1 MGKLKSRVVRT
12 VAVASLALAA
22 FFAAL
27 FGFLSADR
35 TAANAAGAID
45 HIKVTVNAGQSVHE
59 ADSYESMGGKI
70 TVTAYSDQE
79 ESEPGTVLTY
89 GEAENGYTIT
99 SGSFSIASPTSY
111 SQENTFVFSFG
122 DNQTQE
128 VPITVERNNFVS
140 LEATFTGSSAL
151 LYSYSS
157 LTANMFTVT
166 GTKKDGSQSILPANG
181 GLYTIVGNLMPEEI
195 VGAGETFS
203 KEVKIV
209 SIETDQYTDYNGA
222 EISTTCKV
230 DGISP
235 VEPFAVSVSYATN
248 NVIAYDA
255 YDPQLLTVT
264 VSYFVGGRL
273 YSGETTC
280 YDITYGDS
288 NGTPIEEAEGF
299 PYLDD
304 GLATL
309 VVTYQEYGKEMQGAS
324 DPLTVNKR
332 PAQLVGFDGGYSYAY
347 QVIEGEAVSI
357 PCDPP
362 VANNFN
368 TDRMRLTKVTYLAP
382 DSQQEVVYYEAV
394 QKEDGWSETTNLTDK
409 ITVELDLGSFSVS
422 EVGEYHVSYTLIDP
436 AYYWIDDESTSRLD
450 YTTTFTISPAPLRD
464 FKITLTGEE
473 SGTGVSG
480 DPYKWDYDGTN
491 EGIEIGVSGNYG
503 KGSVTYTYYNESGS
517 PIGSNTPIA
526 AGSYSVEAS
535 VPESGNFLGGTT
547 VRVYFMIGMRTLAV
561 PQSIGTKVYN
571 GANQTADLTTVSGGE
586 ADVSAYEKYCT
597 IENKGGVEVGE
608 YTVTYTINET
618 DNARWADYEDNPS
631 AVRTITFNITPLK
644 IAKPT
649 FGADGTVVSTF
660 TNANQTQSFGN
671 FNRIGSGQEV
681 AGSEFLVDG
690 SFRGAVEIAVA
701 ADSEKGNYAFSN
713 DDGSVTV
720 FHAGTYTIT
729 LSLSDT
735 KNLVWEDTGASYE
748 YTWEVQRKGVSLKQI
763 ENGKYDPDVK
773 ASATV
778 SLNDANATFE
788 ITPTDA
794 AGEFAVSGTTIS
806 AHDAGEYS
814 FTVMLTNDD
823 YCWNADGSDE
833 SKTSATWTV
842 DQKEIS
848 VPSVRG
854 TYVYTGS
861 DHTVKFD
868 GTTGDNAYSVGG
880 AQKGTN
886 AGTYEVTFT
895 LNPNNKDTTNYIW
908 KIGESTSSEKQTV
921 SWSIGRQGVAY
932 PVLTGEYTYNAQAQ
946 TVRLAEGN
954 LLGTA
959 YNFAEGSGTA
969 TDAGTYSVTF
979 ELTENYCWLTD
990 TTGSTGSYK
999 IENGWVIA
1007 RYSIAFPT
1015 LSYSGGAGA
1024 GNTYHYGDPITATP
1038 VPTTPGLDGADGF
1051 TVKEGSQTSATDAG
1065 LYTVTFVLDKN
1076 YQWDEAVQESYV
1088 YDYQLQW
1095 NVNPL
1100 AIVAPTY
1107 ADDGETSFGYGADAY
1122 DVQFG
1127 KWTEGEN
1134 GIAPIQWSVEWNAG
1148 DADAIFHSYKT
1159 NNSGLLQIRD
1169 AGTYQVS
1176 FKLSNDNFEW
1186 DGSAPGTFTFTVS
1199 PMVLEVTEWDGAA
1212 GLKFNNAARKPV
1224 VKTSNVLSDDQEAVG
1239 FTYRYTQDGSVVEPT
1254 DAGTYLVT
1262 VNGLTGAAA
1271 HNYTLDVPEGQGAQ
1285 ISCGFEIEKYV
1296 IKTGDAVSFIDS
1308 SKPDGKQNT
1317 RYIEFISGTPQTPTI
1332 TLKQPLNMTGVI
1344 TYSIEKEES
1353 IAYGTYWIRVE
1364 IASSHFRNFQWEITE
1379 VINES
1384 DNKTVDE
1391 FLADSN
1397 ERIVRMWY
1405 QITKTRLDD
1414 IGLHFDGNI
1423 TEWYYGEEMPDIIHT
1438 AGSIEGIGNFTYYF
1452 FGTPRDETYNGQ
1464 WQAFNREQATEDIP
1478 KYAGEYTLL
1487 VVLSESDN
1495 YEQQTF
1501 LLEFIINP
1509 APLSLTFDGV
1519 QSDGSYLRVYGD
1531 DTGARASEIQLKAPG
1546 GEGEF
1551 DAWSVLGIEYTYSET
1566 GTTVPR
1572 AVGEYTVTVTI
1583 NNANY
1588 VLGETKTSFKV
1599 EKKEITVTVDDET
1612 ITYGDGAPSYTL
1624 IYSDGSDDW
1633 PWEYKDDADVVT
1645 TNGKFIYNDGA
1656 AAYEAGSPAGS
1667 YTVKADGLTAAN
1679 YTFVYENG
1687 TLTVDQR
1694 KVTVDFGSL
1703 DTTYSGNPV
1712 VISPKFVWA
1721 DDVHSG
1727 DALYSDDVIALNYAY
1742 TWKGAPYG
1750 GSGND
1755 VAVNAGAWT
1764 VTVTLSGSEDM
1775 KNYSFDGE
1783 QTKGFDIAQAPLTI
1797 RFEKDTYSV
1806 DYGTTIS
1813 PDGSEAGYALTIEG
1827 WVNGEGDTIALSPTF
1842 RTLNATRQEDYQP
1855 GNDFGAVRDSYT
1867 VTVLSLGEES
1877 LLSNY
1882 QFSYEELSAV
1892 LQVTQREV
1900 EFGVISLEGVTGNS
1914 AEYRASAYT
1923 VAVKYTAFGSDQ
1935 LALTYSY
1942 SHNEGGAEG
1951 SGAAYAVDAGSWLV
1965 TIGLNNSDPV
1975 TKNYKITDAPSYPF
1989 AITQAK
1995 LSISVTD
2002 PVGSTFY
2009 YGDTLD
2015 AMSRFKTEISGYKGS
2030 DNGLLTLKS
2039 YTVVMGET
2047 PYTPGSPAG
2056 KYTVTPVFNTDAL
2069 ENYMWDPVS
2078 LTFTVERRPVTIR
2091 VPDMSS
2097 VYGSEPD
2104 FYQGVEAEQ
2113 TDGVGGLVP
2122 GHNVS
2127 DIVELLAKDGDAAIG
2142 TQTPAKA
2149 YALKA
2154 GTILND
2160 NYDIT
2165 FIFTDSGEQ
2174 ASVYTITAA
2183 VIELTE
2189 KVADHVYSG
2198 TYDSNEHP
2206 VLDGIGFV
2214 NTVNNQRYTWHFK
2227 VDDGVWV
2234 EVSDFAGIV
2243 KLEQAGKYTVSYYI
2257 TAPNHK
2263 EYGSEGTPY
2272 TFEVSIRQYSV
2283 TIRANG
2289 TVTYGEDE
2297 YSSFTPQFYYDGG
2310 WKDALPFGDDLKTEG
2325 IMTAEGEYIFTVSD
2339 DYGPGDPVD
2348 RAYTIT
2354 LSDADSV
2361 TKVTNYTLSYE
2372 TGTLTV
2378 QARKIVVEIGDSGS
2392 TYGNEFTTPTAAL
2405 AEGSSAYTPDLDDKS
2420 GLSKIVA
2427 LAVLGP
2433 KWDAPEVSY
2442 NYTENPADQPKAP
2455 VLTDG
2460 CYYIVG
2466 SSINGNYE
2474 IEFRGSETY
2483 QGQGAGRY
2491 VVKARGV
2498 SLRVQA
2504 KDLSPDY
2511 LIYNG
2516 ERKEFVASVLSEDE
2530 DPPVDEETID
2540 FRYLYESTDGK
2551 GYSSGQAPIEAGAY
2565 QVKVSANNQNYT
2577 IATAATPFTIAQ
2589 ATYTDKNTLSVQ
2601 SLFGEASDS
2610 FIVGDE
2616 PLFGYIYT
2624 YNGEACRPAAIDSYL
2639 EGLAQ
2644 GGATDNSYPRIDT
2657 ITEGKTDSAGGDGK
2671 VTIGS
2676 VEYDYKL
2683 ITVTFEAG
2691 SGNYQAPDAMR
2702 FIVVVQPL
2710 TVDVVWGDAGSN
2722 AVFTYNGANQSGSVN
2737 PYYRDI
2743 EGEQV
2748 LLDKSLAEGSA
2759 FVNVGEYRFTA
2770 SFREDDNLQGNYAL
2784 RESEDASSEGLP
2796 AYGNGKEQVY
2806 RILPLDVLITVGGD
2820 GKNDTMQYGD
2830 AIAERTK
2837 RGEWW
2842 NFAAEGNADNI
2853 ADLFTQDK
2861 IVITVTAYESLGG
2874 NPVTPQTRVGA
2885 NYYLVAQESAA
2896 DDALPGAL
2904 ANYNFLY
2911 SGSVEERYGSFAVTP
2926 RVISVTIDSV
2936 GSAFYGETM
2945 QKLTAQLAEGSAL
2958 SAASGDAGPNGET
2971 LEDLIRLSIEGQT
2984 DGVITSKT
2992 PADTYTIVGEDL
3004 SENYAISFTEGEY
3017 VVQKASFEEEDFS
3030 FKGYSGTF
3038 DNSEHDGLAV
3048 ELVNQET
3055 AAYQNRDLL
3064 NIAYFIVN
3072 EEGDDIPLNEFIVE
3086 HASQSGEYKFYAVV
3100 TDRTT
3105 GKECY
3110 ERTNFTFTVTIETA
3124 ENKLTFSWNG
3134 LEYGVDG
3141 NGTRQDAKATYGAA
3155 KLDGIYAGTAGDAD
3169 TTEPVIDGSAY
3180 ETAEDAYA
3188 QFILLLAGRSAST
3201 PAGDYYAK
3209 FTVEGFTA
3217 EEGSGLYDYET
3228 QTFRVAFSV
3237 AQYRVTLVWTADG
3250 ETEDD
3255 ATIQFTDSDHVLALK
3270 NARTAQSWMD
3280 TFSLTVFNSPSS
3292 SGGVSGTDPLTGYP
3306 TITASAV
3313 GSYTITLTLADPD
3326 NYIWA
3331 AENNNGEFVFTIAA
3345 EENEILDITVND
3357 EGWIYGVTDGM
3368 QLDEIIGL
3376 SGKFISFRVKISDGA
3391 TYAYRFALADGDEY
3405 TNALPTDAGE
3415 YKVIITVT
3423 VANYGTATSGPVLFE
3438 ISPKPIEAPAF
3449 ENAATTYNGREQT
3462 NRIVSS
3468 DEVRN
3473 VTWITSEN
3481 FALVPDADGFYVV
3494 QTDAGT
3500 YHGTVELRD
3509 PNYIWSDRTTDPK
3522 TISWTIRQATPE
3534 LTGELALEND
3544 SWTYGDD
3551 MHALPGGVTVSN
3563 IEGAEVLYVYF
3574 SETYEQLV
3582 QEPTDA
3588 GTYYIAAYVAA
3599 TDNYTESWLTAD
3611 GDRVYVPFTIGK
3623 ASYGELAFDLNGWQ
3637 LQEDG
3642 SYGFVYDGDAHGPE
3656 IASLPTGLD
3665 GIALQVRYEGAAT
3678 DVADGVVT
3686 RTAVFTT
3693 ESKNYNLPAS
3703 LTVKIQILPYETEVV
3718 WEQTEFGYTGQAQ
3731 TVTAYYL
3738 DVDGERRTVKVT
3750 IGEDRIFCD
3759 AADNYTA
3766 TAVGSDTNYSL
3777 TNTQT
3782 TLVIAPLAVTVTIGN
3797 AEATYGDAD
3806 AGSPVLSAEPSQALP
3821 DAAEDVYRLYVDG
3834 LGEKVN
3840 AGTYAIKG
3848 EASGDRTANYALT
3861 FVEGVYTVARRQI
3874 TVNIDAG
3881 GGVYGGPITSASV
3894 TPVNTLVPGDSQE
3907 EALEPFFVW
3916 QYSGTA
3922 NDGTVWNDSEA
3933 PSLAGSYS
3941 VTLSLA
3947 ESADGVNCNYT
3958 MTPVQDGMIIERRS
3972 VETPVL
3978 EGFFFNG
3985 TEQSVEDQAKAAL
3998 QTINDLYDGLV
4009 SLDNEN
4015 VYVREDAGSYQIRFV
4030 MADAA
4035 TANYRWTDGAEGEAG
4050 LTVTWEIRQTT
4061 ADDGLTVS
4069 NPALSGWTYG
4079 ETANTPSGSVL
4090 TIGGN
4095 TIDDAVIVYVY
4106 SSKDSENAADYRLEP
4121 YTDAGVYYV
4130 RAWVAA
4136 TENYAEAYSQTVRYE
4151 IAKAQ
4156 YQLDDLSFSS
4166 DSVTFNG
4173 GSHSIALSG
4182 ELPVGADNIA
4192 VTAVYSLGGQES
4204 AVPFALTDAGVYE
4217 ITVTLQSAS
4226 DNYEAPEWSRTAT
4239 LTISAR
4245 TVSVHWDQT
4254 QFTYNGSVQQ
4264 VSAYYLDV
4272 NDARQELAVTI
4283 GDGKTFRDVGD
4294 YTATAAFARED
4305 RNYTLSET
4313 QTQLQMLSATLIV
4326 SINAQSFPY
4335 SGAMPVLDQSAYTIV
4350 TEGDYEGLG
4359 VTLSVSDQTDE
4370 WNAGTYTISGDWDN
4384 KNYSIVFRRGTLTI
4398 TPAEVAAEITLNGNL
4413 TYDGTAKTATAE
4425 IAAGLVDGESL
4436 TITLVYSGTAN
4447 DGTTWN
4453 STEAPVS
4460 AGSYTV
4466 RARIS
4471 ASNYV
4476 LREEGSS
4483 EAFTIARAL
4492 IEKPVIDSDDTPFT
4506 VETEK
4511 TGEQQDLLI
4520 AIDLTHVGVR
4530 TPSVG
4535 TGLVPNADGS
4545 ISLRATEEGV
4555 YSVSVFLRDTD
4566 NYAWSDGTTDDLTY
4580 EWTIAQHGLDPIVWT
4595 MIGLGAALGVEL
4607 IILAAY
4613 FMTGSPKGGKGD
4625 PDPDQDQTSEPD
4637 PESPDDGGSEP
4648 SPADE
4653 GASESV
4659 TDESTEQVPEA
4670 ENEEV
4675 SAQPS
4680 AEPVE
4685 QPENSENDG
4694 NAPQSGRTVTASFAA
4709 PALFGL
4715 LAITAGQIAGVALL
4729 AAAVAA
4735 LGAVEIV
4742 LFARRSAARK
4752 QQQEPAVPQAEPV
4765 AEPLIEE
4772 EPPVEEPVAE
4782 PVPEEEPVA
4791 AEEIPEPTEEVQEEP
4806 EETVPE
4812 EPQPP
4817 EQPEEELAA
4826 AVVAAEEEE
4835 DEEEEEPEET
4845 ASDENEGEDVGSIE
4859 TGIAIINGRKILI
4872 RYNYSFRAKLI
4883 QSPAEVQER
4892 FGQLIDEMSA
4902 YPRVKTR
4909 ESWRQVRVYSGRTTL
4924 ATILFKGRKLCVA
4937 YALDPKAYEDT
4948 KYHGL
4953 DMSEVKRYAK
4963 TPMLLK
4969 IFSDRKLRYA
4979 KYLFAQVAAQNGL
4992 LQDEVVHHEFRL
5004 PYQTTEE
5011 LIEQQLVKV
5020 FSNKE
5025 LSEDAEYVKADIATL
5040 IREKITLKE
5049 AQIAMTDEEA
5059 AMYLEEETEQAP
5071 EEPVPVAA
5079 EPAEEGATEES
5090 SVEEKPAPKS
5100 EPVRRER
5107 FKRGIINIDT
5117 LSQNFAPHDLV
5128 TLELIKERKLI
5139 PENVDYLK
5147 VLARGFIDKPLT
5159 VEAQDFSIDAVKM
5172 ILLTGG
5178 RAIRKKK

>member
-35 TAANAAGAID
+35 TAANAAGEAVGIRAQLQSGKD
-45 HIKVTVNAGQSVHE
+45 VYTGMTHAQLGDALFVTLVDAENQQVGEALEYDETGTDGFTVAGDIFVASGSLSQSQRF
-59 ADSYESMGGKI
+59 
-70 TVTAYSDQE
+70 TV
-79 ESEPGTVLTY
+79 TY
-89 GEAENGYTIT
+89 GEFETSVNLTVQVNRIKEIKDIVFEPGETIYSNSDTYWMGSYIKSFVGVNYAGEEIPLT
-99 SGSFSIASPTSY
+99 SESIMMTG
-111 SQENTFVFSFG
+111 TFVP
-122 DNQTQE
+122 DRT
-128 VPITVERNNFVS
+128 T
-140 LEATFTGSSAL
+140 TYHGS
-151 LYSYSS
+151 
-157 LTANMFTVT
+157 
-166 GTKKDGSQSILPANG
+166 
-181 GLYTIVGNLMPEEI
+181 
-195 VGAGETFS
+195 GATFS
-203 KEVKIV
+203 KEMTVRYSVEVNDTNATAEGTVLVEGIHALTPTSILISSNEVFDAYSTLEENGNAGKFNITINYPTDTNPTGIPSVTLSLADVRYSHVRYGNASGNVNGSDGPYTSFVYDAGMGTIGVSYTENGTPVQSAMLRVRVSRIEVASPGFRSDIV
-209 SIETDQYTDYNGA
+209 YTYTVSEGLAVGTQQQIEPLQDTFNAANMEITGLKKGEQVLNTFTKTDVTVTDAGDYTVTFTLTNDAYTWQGSSSGDNRSVDVTFNVAKVNLNDLSITLKGDFLIDPDTNNGSLSHPYKWNHGSTSPEIVISGNYGSGKVTYHFSNGGDSMPSARGEYSVYISVEETDNFRAGDSGSVYFQIGQRELKLPVFTDAIYNGA
-222 EISTTCKV
+222 EQSARNFLAEGAETWVIYEEYCTISTDTLK
-230 DGISP
+230 D
-235 VEPFAVSVSYATN
+235 
-248 NVIAYDA
+248 
-255 YDPQLLTVT
+255 
-264 VSYFVGGRL
+264 VG
-273 YSGETTC
+273 
-280 YDITYGDS
+280 
-288 NGTPIEEAEGF
+288 
-299 PYLDD
+299 
-304 GLATL
+304 
-309 VVTYQEYGKEMQGAS
+309 
-324 DPLTVNKR
+324 PL
-332 PAQLVGFDGGYSYAY
+332 
-347 QVIEGEAVSI
+347 SI
-357 PCDPP
+357 
-362 VANNFN
+362 
-368 TDRMRLTKVTYLAP
+368 
-382 DSQQEVVYYEAV
+382 
-394 QKEDGWSETTNLTDK
+394 
-409 ITVELDLGSFSVS
+409 
-422 EVGEYHVSYTLIDP
+422 
-436 AYYWIDDESTSRLD
+436 
-450 YTTTFTISPAPLRD
+450 TFTIKEPNNA
-464 FKITLTGEE
+464 
-473 SGTGVSG
+473 
-480 DPYKWDYDGTN
+480 KW
-491 EGIEIGVSGNYG
+491 V
-503 KGSVTYTYYNESGS
+503 
-517 PIGSNTPIA
+517 
-526 AGSYSVEAS
+526 
-535 VPESGNFLGGTT
+535 
-547 VRVYFMIGMRTLAV
+547 
-561 PQSIGTKVYN
+561 
-571 GANQTADLTTVSGGE
+571 GGE
-586 ADVSAYEKYCT
+586 DT
-597 IENKGGVEVGE
+597 GDIERE
-608 YTVTYTINET
+608 
-618 DNARWADYEDNPS
+618 S
-631 AVRTITFNITPLK
+631 TFNITPLK

-649 FGADGTVVSTF
+649 FGADGTFVSTF
-660 TNANQTQSFGN
+660 KNADQTQSFGN
-671 FNRIGSGQEV
+671 FDRIGSGQEV

-701 ADSEKGNYAFSN
+701 ADHEKGNYTFSN
-713 DDGSVTV
+713 EDGSVTV

-748 YTWEVQRKGVSLKQI
+748 YTWEVQRKGVSLNQI

-833 SKTSATWTV
+833 SKTSTTWTV

-886 AGTYEVTFT
+886 AGTYEVKFT
-895 LNPNNKDTTNYIW
+895 LNPNDKNTTNYIW

-1007 RYSIAFPT
+1007 RRPIAFPT

-1024 GNTYHYGDPITATP
+1024 GNTYHYGDLITATP
-1038 VPTTPGLDGADGF
+1038 VPTTPGLDDADTDGF
-1051 TVKEGSQTSATDAG
+1051 TVKDGSQTSATDAG

-1076 YQWDEAVQESYV
+1076 YQWDVAEQESYV

-1134 GIAPIQWSVEWNAG
+1134 GIAPIQWSVEWSAR
-1148 DADAIFHSYKT
+1148 DAAAIFHSYET

-1199 PMVLEVTEWDGAA
+1199 PMVLEVTEWDGAV
-1212 GLKFNNAARKPV
+1212 GLQFNNAARKPV

-1239 FTYRYTQDGSVVEPT
+1239 FTYRYTQDGSDIEPT
-1254 DAGTYLVT
+1254 DAGIYLVT

-1285 ISCGFEIEKYV
+1285 ISCEFEIGKYV

-1317 RYIEFISGTPQTPTI
+1317 RYIEFISGTSQTPTI

-1438 AGSIEGIGNFTYYF
+1438 AGSIEGIGNITYYF

-1624 IYSDGSDDW
+1624 IYSDGSDGS
-1633 PWEYKDDADVVT
+1633 PWEYEDDADVVT
-1645 TNGKFIYNDGA
+1645 TNGKYIYNDGA

-1667 YTVKADGLTAAN
+1667 YKVKADGLTAAN

-1703 DTTYSGNPV
+1703 GTTYSGNPV
-1712 VISPKFVWA
+1712 VISPKFFWA
-1721 DDVHSG
+1721 DGVHSG
-1727 DALYSDDVIALNYAY
+1727 DALYSGDVIALNYAY

-1764 VTVTLSGSEDM
+1764 VTVTLSDSEDM
-1775 KNYSFDGE
+1775 KNYTFDGK
-1783 QTKGFDIAQAPLTI
+1783 QTKGFDIAQAPLKI

-1806 DYGTTIS
+1806 VYGTTIS

-1842 RTLNATRQEDYQP
+1842 RTLNATRQEDYRP
-1855 GNDFGAVRDSYT
+1855 GNGFGAVRDSYT
-1867 VTVLSLGEES
+1867 VTVLSLGDES

-1900 EFGVISLEGVTGNS
+1900 EFGDILLKGVTGNS

-1923 VAVKYTAFGSDQ
+1923 VAVEYTAFGSDQ

-1965 TIGLNNSDPV
+1965 TIGLNNSDLV
-1975 TKNYKITDAPSYPF
+1975 TQNYKITVAPTYPF

-2030 DNGLLTLKS
+2030 DSGLLTLES

-2047 PYTPGSPAG
+2047 PYTPGSPEG

-2069 ENYMWDPVS
+2069 ENYTWDPVS
-2078 LTFTVERRPVTIR
+2078 LTFTVEKRPVTIR

-2113 TDGVGGLVP
+2113 TDGVGGLVL

-2142 TQTPAKA
+2142 TQTPAQA
-2149 YALKA
+2149 YALRA

-2234 EVSDFAGIV
+2234 EVSEFAGIV

-2272 TFEVSIRQYSV
+2272 TFEVSIVRYSV

-2325 IMTAEGEYIFTVSD
+2325 IMTAEGEYFFTVSD
-2339 DYGPGDPVD
+2339 DYGPGDPVN

-2354 LSDADSV
+2354 LSGADS
-2361 TKVTNYTLSYE
+2361 VTNYTLSYDR
-2372 TGTLTV
+2372 GTLTV
-2378 QARKIVVEIGDSGS
+2378 QTRKIVVEIGDSGS

-2405 AEGSSAYTPDLDDKS
+2405 AEDSLAYAPDLDDKS

-2427 LAVLGP
+2427 LAVWGP
-2433 KWDAPEVSY
+2433 KWDDPEVSY
-2442 NYTENPADQPKAP
+2442 NYTANPADQPKAP

-2474 IEFRGSETY
+2474 IEFRGSVTY
-2483 QGQGAGRY
+2483 QGQGAGSY
-2491 VVKARGV
+2491 VVEARGV

-2504 KDLSPDY
+2504 KDLSSDY

-2530 DPPVDEETID
+2530 DLDEETIG
-2540 FRYLYESTDGK
+2540 FSYLYESTDGK
-2551 GYSSGQAPIEAGAY
+2551 GYSSEQAPFAAGAY
-2565 QVKVSANNQNYT
+2565 QVTVSANNQNYT

-2589 ATYTDKNTLSVQ
+2589 ATYADKNTLSVP
-2601 SLFGEASDS
+2601 SLFGQASDS

-2624 YNGEACRPAAIDSYL
+2624 YNGEARRPAAIDSYL

-2710 TVDVVWGDAGSN
+2710 TVDIVWGDAGSN

-2770 SFREDDNLQGNYAL
+2770 SFRKDDNLQGNYAL

-2874 NPVTPQTRVGA
+2874 NPVTPQTHVGA

-2911 SGSVEERYGSFAVTP
+2911 SGSVEERYGSFAVTS

-2958 SAASGDAGPNGET
+2958 SAASGDVGPNGET
-2971 LEDLIRLSIEGQT
+2971 LEELIRLSIEGQTDGVIT

-3004 SENYAISFTEGEY
+3004 SEDYAISFTEGKY
-3017 VVQKASFEEEDFS
+3017 VVQKASFEEADFS

-3048 ELVNQET
+3048 ELVNRET

-3086 HASQSGEYKFYAVV
+3086 HASQSGEYEFYAVV
-3100 TDRTT
+3100 TDRAT

-3110 ERTNFTFTVTIETA
+3110 ERTNFTFSVTIGTE

-3141 NGTRQDAKATYGAA
+3141 NGTRQDAKPTYGAA

-3180 ETAEDAYA
+3180 VTAEDAYA

-3270 NARTAQSWMD
+3270 NARTAQGWMKD
-3280 TFSLTVFNSPSS
+3280 FSLTVFNSPSS

-3345 EENEILDITVND
+3345 EENKILDITVND

-3449 ENAATTYNGREQT
+3449 ENPATTYNGSEQT

-3574 SETYEQLV
+3574 SETYEPLV

-3665 GIALQVRYEGAAT
+3665 GIALQVRYEDAAT
-3678 DVADGVVT
+3678 DVADGIVT

-3693 ESKNYNLPAS
+3693 ESKNYDLPES

-3738 DVDGERRTVKVT
+3738 DVDGERRTVEAT

-3759 AADNYTA
+3759 AADDYTA

-3782 TLVIAPLAVTVTIGN
+3782 PLVIAPLAVTVTIGN
-3797 AEATYGDAD
+3797 SEATYGDAD

-3834 LGEKVN
+3834 LGAKVN

-3894 TPVNTLVPGDSQE
+3894 TSVNTLVPGDSQE

-3922 NDGTVWNDSEA
+3922 NDGTAWNDSEA

-3985 TEQSVEDQAKAAL
+3985 TEQSVEDQANAAL

-4095 TIDDAVIVYVY
+4095 TIDDAVIVYAY

-4136 TENYAEAYSQTVRYE
+4136 TENYAEAYSQKVRYE

-4156 YQLDDLSFSS
+4156 YQLDDLSFSG

-4192 VTAVYSLGGQES
+4192 VTAIYSLGGQES

-4283 GDGKTFRDVGD
+4283 GGGKTFRDVGD

-4305 RNYTLSET
+4305 KNYTLSGT

-4483 EAFTIARAL
+4483 EAFTIERAL

-4685 QPENSENDG
+4685 QPENSEDDG

-4772 EPPVEEPVAE
+4772 EPLVEEPVEE

-4835 DEEEEEPEET
+4835 DEEEEEPEEA

-5049 AQIAMTDEEA
+5049 AQVAMTDEEA

-5090 SVEEKPAPKS
+5090 SAEEKPAPKP

>member
-35 TAANAAGAID
+35 TAANAAGEAVGIRAQLQSGKD
-45 HIKVTVNAGQSVHE
+45 VYTGMTHAQLGDALLVTLVDAEDQQVGDALEYDETGMEGFTVAGDISVASGSLSQSQRF
-59 ADSYESMGGKI
+59 
-70 TVTAYSDQE
+70 TV
-79 ESEPGTVLTY
+79 TY
-89 GEAENGYTIT
+89 GEFETSVNLTVQVNRIKEIKDIVFEPGETIYSNSDT
-99 SGSFSIASPTSY
+99 YWMGSYIKSFVGVNYAGEEIPLISESIMMTG
-111 SQENTFVFSFG
+111 TFVP
-122 DNQTQE
+122 DRT
-128 VPITVERNNFVS
+128 T
-140 LEATFTGSSAL
+140 T
-151 LYSYSS
+151 Y
-157 LTANMFTVT
+157 
-166 GTKKDGSQSILPANG
+166 DGS
-181 GLYTIVGNLMPEEI
+181 
-195 VGAGETFS
+195 GATFS
-203 KEVKIV
+203 KEMTVRYSVEVNDTNATAEGTVLVEGIHALTPTSISISSNEVFDAYSTLEKNGNAGKFNITINYPTDTNPTGIPSVTLSLADVNYTDVRYGNASGNVNGSDGQPYTSFVYDAGMGTIGVSYKENGTTVQSAMLRVRVSRIEVASPGFRSDIV
-209 SIETDQYTDYNGA
+209 YTYTVSEGLAVGTQQQIEPLQDTFNAANMEITGLKKGEQVLNTFTKTNVTVTDAGVYTVTFTLTNDAYTWQGSSSGDNRSVDVTFNVAKVNLNDLSITLKGDSLIDPDTNNGSLSHPYKWNHGSPSPEIVISGNYGSGKVTYHFSDGGDRMPSARGEYSVYISVEETDNFRAGDSGSVYFQIGQRELKLPVFTDAIYNGA
-222 EISTTCKV
+222 EQSARNFLAEGTETWAIYEEYCTISTDTLK
-230 DGISP
+230 D
-235 VEPFAVSVSYATN
+235 
-248 NVIAYDA
+248 
-255 YDPQLLTVT
+255 
-264 VSYFVGGRL
+264 VG
-273 YSGETTC
+273 
-280 YDITYGDS
+280 
-288 NGTPIEEAEGF
+288 
-299 PYLDD
+299 
-304 GLATL
+304 
-309 VVTYQEYGKEMQGAS
+309 
-324 DPLTVNKR
+324 PL
-332 PAQLVGFDGGYSYAY
+332 
-347 QVIEGEAVSI
+347 SI
-357 PCDPP
+357 
-362 VANNFN
+362 
-368 TDRMRLTKVTYLAP
+368 
-382 DSQQEVVYYEAV
+382 
-394 QKEDGWSETTNLTDK
+394 
-409 ITVELDLGSFSVS
+409 
-422 EVGEYHVSYTLIDP
+422 
-436 AYYWIDDESTSRLD
+436 
-450 YTTTFTISPAPLRD
+450 TFTIKEPNNA
-464 FKITLTGEE
+464 
-473 SGTGVSG
+473 
-480 DPYKWDYDGTN
+480 KW
-491 EGIEIGVSGNYG
+491 V
-503 KGSVTYTYYNESGS
+503 
-517 PIGSNTPIA
+517 
-526 AGSYSVEAS
+526 
-535 VPESGNFLGGTT
+535 
-547 VRVYFMIGMRTLAV
+547 
-561 PQSIGTKVYN
+561 
-571 GANQTADLTTVSGGE
+571 GGE
-586 ADVSAYEKYCT
+586 DT
-597 IENKGGVEVGE
+597 GDIERE
-608 YTVTYTINET
+608 
-618 DNARWADYEDNPS
+618 S
-631 AVRTITFNITPLK
+631 TFNITPLK
-644 IAKPT
+644 IGKPT
-649 FGADGTVVSTF
+649 FGTDGTFVSTF
-660 TNANQTQSFGN
+660 TNVSQTQPFGN

-701 ADSEKGNYAFSN
+701 ADHEKGNYTFSN
-713 DDGSVTV
+713 ENGSVTV

-748 YTWEVQRKGVSLKQI
+748 YTWEVQRKGVSLNQI
-763 ENGKYDPDVK
+763 ENGKYDPDVN

-794 AGEFAVSGTTIS
+794 AGEFEVSGTTIS

-814 FTVMLTNDD
+814 FTVTLTNDD
-823 YCWNADGSDE
+823 YCWNTDGSDE
-833 SKTSATWTV
+833 SETSATWTV

-861 DHTVKFD
+861 EHTVEFD

-895 LNPNNKDTTNYIW
+895 LNSNNKDTTNYIW

-946 TVRLAEGN
+946 TVQLSEGN

-990 TTGSTGSYK
+990 TTGSTDSYK

-1024 GNTYHYGDPITATP
+1024 GNTYHYGDLITATP
-1038 VPTTPGLDGADGF
+1038 VPTTPKLDDADTDGF

-1076 YQWDEAVQESYV
+1076 YQWDEAEQESYV
-1088 YDYQLQW
+1088 YEYQLQW

-1100 AIVAPTY
+1100 AIGAPTY
-1107 ADDGETSFGYGADAY
+1107 NGETSFGYGAAAHGVRFDN
-1122 DVQFG
+1122 
-1127 KWTEGEN
+1127 WTEGEN
-1134 GIAPIQWSVEWNAG
+1134 GIAPIQWSVTWSAG
-1148 DADAIFHSYKT
+1148 DAAAIFHPYKT

-1176 FKLSNDNFEW
+1176 FTLLNGNFVW
-1186 DGSAPGTFTFTVS
+1186 DGSAPDTFTFTVS
-1199 PMVLEVTEWDGAA
+1199 PMVLEVTEWNGAVD
-1212 GLKFNNAARKPV
+1212 LKFNNAAQKPV

-1239 FTYRYTQDGSVVEPT
+1239 FTYRYTQDGRDVEPT

-1271 HNYTLDVPEGQGAQ
+1271 HNYTLDVPEGQSAQ
-1285 ISCGFEIEKYV
+1285 ISCEFEIGKYV
-1296 IKTGDAVSFIDS
+1296 IYTDEEVIQFET
-1308 SKPDGKQNT
+1308 T
-1317 RYIEFISGTPQTPTI
+1317 RYIVFDAQAVGGQKPSLHIEQPFGLDVIDLQLREGGT
-1332 TLKQPLNMTGVI
+1332 
-1344 TYSIEKEES
+1344 S
-1353 IAYGTYWIRVE
+1353 YGTYWITVTIKEEYRNNFE
-1364 IASSHFRNFQWEITE
+1364 WDINTRDIPNTSDPDAEGDHFQGELSGEGERNDY
-1379 VINES
+1379 V
-1384 DNKTVDE
+1384 VY
-1391 FLADSN
+1391 
-1397 ERIVRMWY
+1397 MWY
-1405 QITKTRLDD
+1405 QITRAQLSEEMINLSMGSWTY
-1414 IGLHFDGNI
+1414 GDGALEPDYNDGI
-1423 TEWYYGEEMPDIIHT
+1423 ENMGAVSVWYYGTPLDPGHSRDWT
-1438 AGSIEGIGNFTYYF
+1438 ATRY
-1452 FGTPRDETYNGQ
+1452 
-1464 WQAFNREQATEDIP
+1464 EDMTQQVP
-1478 KYAGEYTLL
+1478 KYAGNYVVVLIVAQNEYYDRNEFTAEFRISPKQITLSFTQETYSFTYGKAAAATAGPDEIAYEGDDLAIGYLYEGTGDTSYDGSANFPRNVGTYLVTATLGNGNYTLGDA
-1487 VVLSESDN
+1487 VC
-1495 YEQQTF
+1495 QT
-1501 LLEFIINP
+1501 N
-1509 APLSLTFDGV
+1509 
-1519 QSDGSYLRVYGD
+1519 
-1531 DTGARASEIQLKAPG
+1531 
-1546 GEGEF
+1546 
-1551 DAWSVLGIEYTYSET
+1551 
-1566 GTTVPR
+1566 
-1572 AVGEYTVTVTI
+1572 YTVT
-1583 NNANY
+1583 A
-1588 VLGETKTSFKV
+1588 
-1599 EKKEITVTVDDET
+1599 KEITVTVDDET

-1624 IYSDGSDDW
+1624 IYSDGSDGS
-1633 PWEYKDDADVVT
+1633 PWEYEDDADVVT
-1645 TNGKFIYNDGA
+1645 TNGRFIYNDGD

-1667 YTVKADGLTAAN
+1667 YKVKADGLTAAN

-1721 DDVHSG
+1721 DGVHSG
-1727 DALYSDDVIALNYAY
+1727 DALYSGDVIALNYAY
-1742 TWKGAPYG
+1742 TWKGAPVE

-1783 QTKGFDIAQAPLTI
+1783 QTQGFIIAQAPLTI
-1797 RFEKDTYSV
+1797 RFEKGTYSV
-1806 DYGTTIS
+1806 VYGTTIS
-1813 PDGSEAGYALTIEG
+1813 ADGSEAGYALTVEG

-1842 RTLNATRQEDYQP
+1842 RTWNATQQKVYQP
-1855 GNDFGAVRDSYT
+1855 GNDCGAVRDSYT
-1867 VTVLSLGEES
+1867 VTVLSLGDES

-1882 QFSYEELSAV
+1882 QFNYGGLSAV

-1900 EFGVISLEGVTGNS
+1900 EFGDISLEGVTGNS

-1923 VAVKYTAFGSDQ
+1923 VAVEYTASGSDQ

-1951 SGAAYAVDAGSWLV
+1951 SGAAYADDAGSWLV

-1975 TKNYKITDAPSYPF
+1975 TQNYKITVAPTYPF

-2030 DNGLLTLKS
+2030 DNGLLTLES

-2047 PYTPGSPAG
+2047 PYTPGSPEG

-2069 ENYMWDPVS
+2069 ENYTWDPVS
-2078 LTFTVERRPVTIR
+2078 LSFTVEKRPVTIR

-2113 TDGVGGLVP
+2113 TDGVGGLVL

-2154 GTILND
+2154 GTIRND

-2165 FIFTDSGEQ
+2165 FIFTDNGEQ

-2189 KVADHVYSG
+2189 EVADHVYSG

-2227 VDDGVWV
+2227 VDDGIWV
-2234 EVSDFAGIV
+2234 EVSDFADIV

-2348 RAYTIT
+2348 GAYTIT
-2354 LSDADSV
+2354 LSDADS
-2361 TKVTNYTLSYE
+2361 VTNYTLSYE

-2378 QARKIVVEIGDSGS
+2378 QARKIVVEIGNSGS
-2392 TYGNEFTTPTAAL
+2392 TYGNAFTTPTAAL
-2405 AEGSSAYTPDLDDKS
+2405 AEGSLAYTPDLDDES

-2427 LAVLGP
+2427 LAVWGP

-2442 NYTENPADQPKAP
+2442 NYTANPADQPKAP

-2466 SSINGNYE
+2466 SSINDNYE

-2491 VVKARGV
+2491 VVETRDV
-2498 SLRVQA
+2498 WLLVQA
-2504 KDLSPDY
+2504 KDLSPEY

-2516 ERKEFVASVLSEDE
+2516 ERKEFVASVSSVEGDL
-2530 DPPVDEETID
+2530 PVDEETID
-2540 FRYLYESTDGK
+2540 FRYLYESTDEK
-2551 GYSSGQAPIEAGAY
+2551 GYSSEQAPIEAGAY
-2565 QVKVSANNQNYT
+2565 QVTVSANNQNYT
-2577 IATAATPFTIAQ
+2577 IASAATGFTIAQ
-2589 ATYTDKNTLSVQ
+2589 ATYADKNTLSVP

-2624 YNGEACRPAAIDSYL
+2624 YNGEARRPAAIDSYL

-2676 VEYDYKL
+2676 VQYDYKL

-2691 SGNYQAPDAMR
+2691 SGNYQAPGAMR

-2748 LLDKSLAEGSA
+2748 FLDKSLAEGSA

-2770 SFREDDNLQGNYAL
+2770 SFRADDNLQGNYAL

-2796 AYGNGKEQVY
+2796 VYGNGKEQVY

-2820 GKNDTMQYGD
+2820 GENDTMQYGD
-2830 AIAERTK
+2830 AIAERTQ

-2853 ADLFTQDK
+2853 ADLFAQDK

-2874 NPVTPQTRVGA
+2874 NPVTPQTHVGA

-2896 DDALPGAL
+2896 DDAQAGAL

-2911 SGSVEERYGSFAVTP
+2911 SGSVEERYGSFAVTS

-2958 SAASGDAGPNGET
+2958 SAASGDVGPNGET

-2984 DGVITSKT
+2984 DGVITDGVITSET

-3004 SENYAISFTEGEY
+3004 SEDYAISFTEGEY
-3017 VVQKASFEEEDFS
+3017 VVQKASFEEADFS

-3086 HASQSGEYKFYAVV
+3086 HASQSGEYEFYAVV
-3100 TDRTT
+3100 TDRAT

-3110 ERTNFTFTVTIETA
+3110 ERTNFTFTVTIGTA

-3141 NGTRQDAKATYGAA
+3141 NGTRQDAKPTYGAA

-3188 QFILLLAGRSAST
+3188 QFVLLLAGRSAST

-3237 AQYRVTLVWTADG
+3237 AKYRVTIVWTADG
-3250 ETEDD
+3250 VTEDD

-3306 TITASAV
+3306 TIKASAV
-3313 GSYTITLTLADPD
+3313 GSYTITLTLTDPD

-3368 QLDEIIGL
+3368 QLDEIIGP

-3423 VANYGTATSGPVLFE
+3423 VANYGTATSEPVSFE

-3449 ENAATTYNGREQT
+3449 ENPATTYNGREQT
-3462 NRIVSS
+3462 NRIVYTSN
-3468 DEVRN
+3468 EVRN

-3509 PNYIWSDRTTDPK
+3509 PNYIWSDRTTGPK
-3522 TISWTIRQATPE
+3522 TISWTIRQAMPE

-3574 SETYEQLV
+3574 SETYEPLV

-3611 GDRVYVPFTIGK
+3611 GDRVYVSFTIGK

-3678 DVADGVVT
+3678 DVADGIVT

-3693 ESKNYNLPAS
+3693 ESKNYDLPES

-3738 DVDGERRTVKVT
+3738 DVDGERRTVEVT

-3759 AADNYTA
+3759 AADDYTA

-3782 TLVIAPLAVTVTIGN
+3782 PLVIAPLAVTVTIGN

-3894 TPVNTLVPGDSQE
+3894 TSVNTLVPGDSQE

-3922 NDGTVWNDSEA
+3922 NDGTAWNDSEA

-4136 TENYAEAYSQTVRYE
+4136 TENYAEAYSQKVRYE

-4156 YQLDDLSFSS
+4156 YQLDDLSFSG

-4192 VTAVYSLGGQES
+4192 VTAIYSLGGQES

-4305 RNYTLSET
+4305 KNYTLSGT

-4398 TPAEVAAEITLNGNL
+4398 TPAEVAVEITLNGNL

-4483 EAFTIARAL
+4483 EAFTIERAL

-4685 QPENSENDG
+4685 QPENSEDDG

-4772 EPPVEEPVAE
+4772 EPLVEEPVEE

-4835 DEEEEEPEET
+4835 DEEEEEPEEA

-5049 AQIAMTDEEA
+5049 AQVAMTDEEA

-5071 EEPVPVAA
+5071 EEPVPVTA

>member
-35 TAANAAGAID
+35 TAANAAGEAVD
-45 HIKVTVNAGQSVHE
+45 IKAEWN
-59 ADSYESMGGKI
+59 GKDVLEGMSLAQVGECI
-70 TVTAYSDQE
+70 TVTTVDADGVTVDTIAYGDYVLS
-79 ESEPGTVLTY
+79 GATTVTDGLSQVQNFSVTYQDFSTSVDLTIQVDRIKSIEVTDFSY
-89 GEAENGYTIT
+89 DRRIYTYT
-99 SGSFSIASPTSY
+99 S
-111 SQENTFVFSFG
+111 
-122 DNQTQE
+122 
-128 VPITVERNNFVS
+128 NFDMYQY
-140 LEATFTGSSAL
+140 L
-151 LYSYSS
+151 
-157 LTANMFTVT
+157 TVT
-166 GTKKDGSQSILPANG
+166 GTYYNGSTTVLSQSSLSVPENFMPAAGDGYDGSSSSPFTKGMVVRYSGTTVNKISYTVDTVRDVLVYPATPIDISVSPSNAIRNYGVSAMASFEDYRSEFTVTVTYQDEDSFEVAADTTRYSVQYGNASGVINGDAEGFIYDNGSGSIIVSYTENNKTITSSPVRLRVNRIAAQPASFNSGYVYQYTADEEVIGQPQQISPISSSFNSSIMQISAIEKENPELGNVAPTYTAESVTVTDAGTYLVTLTLINSAYFWQGLEDENERNIQISLTVEKAELDQLEITFSGDDITEGDGSQSSPYKWNHG
-181 GLYTIVGNLMPEEI
+181 STSPEI
-195 VGAGETFS
+195 VISGNYGSGKVTYHFSNDGDSMPSARGEYS
-203 KEVKIV
+203 VYISVE
-209 SIETDQYTDYNGA
+209 ETDNFRAGDSGSVYFQIGQRELKLPVFTDAIYNGA
-222 EISTTCKV
+222 EQSARNFLAEETETWAIYEEYCTISTDTLK
-230 DGISP
+230 D
-235 VEPFAVSVSYATN
+235 
-248 NVIAYDA
+248 
-255 YDPQLLTVT
+255 
-264 VSYFVGGRL
+264 VG
-273 YSGETTC
+273 
-280 YDITYGDS
+280 
-288 NGTPIEEAEGF
+288 
-299 PYLDD
+299 
-304 GLATL
+304 
-309 VVTYQEYGKEMQGAS
+309 
-324 DPLTVNKR
+324 PL
-332 PAQLVGFDGGYSYAY
+332 
-347 QVIEGEAVSI
+347 SI
-357 PCDPP
+357 
-362 VANNFN
+362 
-368 TDRMRLTKVTYLAP
+368 
-382 DSQQEVVYYEAV
+382 
-394 QKEDGWSETTNLTDK
+394 
-409 ITVELDLGSFSVS
+409 
-422 EVGEYHVSYTLIDP
+422 
-436 AYYWIDDESTSRLD
+436 
-450 YTTTFTISPAPLRD
+450 TFTIKEPNNA
-464 FKITLTGEE
+464 
-473 SGTGVSG
+473 
-480 DPYKWDYDGTN
+480 KW
-491 EGIEIGVSGNYG
+491 V
-503 KGSVTYTYYNESGS
+503 
-517 PIGSNTPIA
+517 
-526 AGSYSVEAS
+526 
-535 VPESGNFLGGTT
+535 
-547 VRVYFMIGMRTLAV
+547 
-561 PQSIGTKVYN
+561 
-571 GANQTADLTTVSGGE
+571 GGE
-586 ADVSAYEKYCT
+586 DT
-597 IENKGGVEVGE
+597 GDIERE
-608 YTVTYTINET
+608 
-618 DNARWADYEDNPS
+618 S
-631 AVRTITFNITPLK
+631 TFNITPLK

-649 FGADGTVVSTF
+649 FGTDGTVESTF
-660 TNANQTQSFGN
+660 KKADQTQPFGN

-681 AGSEFLVDG
+681 AESEFLVDG

-701 ADSEKGNYAFSN
+701 ADHEKGNYTFSN
-713 DDGSVTV
+713 ENGSVTV

-735 KNLVWEDTGASYE
+735 QNLVWEDMDASYE
-748 YTWEVQRKGVSLKQI
+748 YTWEVQRKGVSLNQI
-763 ENGKYDPDVK
+763 ENGKYDPDVN

-794 AGEFAVSGTTIS
+794 AGEFAVSGKTIS
-806 AHDAGEYS
+806 AHDAGKYS
-814 FTVMLTNDD
+814 FTVALTDDD
-823 YCWNADGSDE
+823 YCWNTDGSDE
-833 SKTSATWTV
+833 LETSATWTV

-861 DHTVKFD
+861 EHTVEFD

-921 SWSIGRQGVAY
+921 FWSIGRQGVAY

-959 YNFAEGSGTA
+959 YNFAKGSGTA

-990 TTGSTGSYK
+990 TTSSTGSYT

-1024 GNTYHYGDPITATP
+1024 GNTYHYGDLITATP
-1038 VPTTPGLDGADGF
+1038 VPTTPRLDDADTDGF
-1051 TVKEGSQTSATDAG
+1051 TVKDGSQTSATDAG

-1076 YQWDEAVQESYV
+1076 YQWDKAVQESYV

-1134 GIAPIQWSVEWNAG
+1134 GIAPIQWSVEWSAR
-1148 DADAIFHSYKT
+1148 DAAAIFHSYET

-1285 ISCGFEIEKYV
+1285 ISCEFEIGKYV
-1296 IKTGDAVSFIDS
+1296 IYTDADVIQFET
-1308 SKPDGKQNT
+1308 T
-1317 RYIEFISGTPQTPTI
+1317 RYIVFDAQAVGGQKPILYIEQPFGLDVIDLQLGEGGT
-1332 TLKQPLNMTGVI
+1332 
-1344 TYSIEKEES
+1344 S
-1353 IAYGTYWIRVE
+1353 YGTYWITLTIKEEYRNNFE
-1364 IASSHFRNFQWEITE
+1364 WDINTRDIPNTSDPDAEGDHFQGELSGEGERNDY
-1379 VINES
+1379 V
-1384 DNKTVDE
+1384 VY
-1391 FLADSN
+1391 
-1397 ERIVRMWY
+1397 MWY
-1405 QITKTRLDD
+1405 QITRAQLSEEMINLSMGSWTY
-1414 IGLHFDGNI
+1414 GDGALEPDYNDGI
-1423 TEWYYGEEMPDIIHT
+1423 ENMGAVSVWYYGTPLDPGHSTDWT
-1438 AGSIEGIGNFTYYF
+1438 ATRY
-1452 FGTPRDETYNGQ
+1452 
-1464 WQAFNREQATEDIP
+1464 EDMTQQVP
-1478 KYAGEYTLL
+1478 KYAGNYVVVLIVAQNEYYDRNEFTAEFRISPKQITLSFTQETYSFTYGKAAAATAGSEEIAYEGDDLAIGYLYEGTGDTSYDGSADFPRNVGTYLVTATLGNGNYTLGDA
-1487 VVLSESDN
+1487 VC
-1495 YEQQTF
+1495 QT
-1501 LLEFIINP
+1501 N
-1509 APLSLTFDGV
+1509 
-1519 QSDGSYLRVYGD
+1519 
-1531 DTGARASEIQLKAPG
+1531 
-1546 GEGEF
+1546 
-1551 DAWSVLGIEYTYSET
+1551 
-1566 GTTVPR
+1566 
-1572 AVGEYTVTVTI
+1572 YTVT
-1583 NNANY
+1583 A
-1588 VLGETKTSFKV
+1588 
-1599 EKKEITVTVDDET
+1599 KEITVTVDDET

-1624 IYSDGSDDW
+1624 IYSDGIDDW
-1633 PWEYKDDADVVT
+1633 PWEYEDNADVVT

-1687 TLTVDQR
+1687 TLKVDQR
-1694 KVTVDFGSL
+1694 KVIVDFGSL

-1721 DDVHSG
+1721 DGVHSG

-1775 KNYSFDGE
+1775 KNYTFDVE
-1783 QTKGFDIAQAPLTI
+1783 QTKDFIIAQALLTI
-1797 RFEKDTYSV
+1797 KFEKDTYSV

-1842 RTLNATRQEDYQP
+1842 RTLNATQQENYRP

-1867 VTVLSLGEES
+1867 VTVLSLGDES

-1882 QFSYEELSAV
+1882 QFSYKELSAV

-1900 EFGVISLEGVTGNS
+1900 EFGDILLEGVTGNS

-1923 VAVKYTAFGSDQ
+1923 VAVEYTAFESDQ

-1942 SHNEGGAEG
+1942 SHNEGEAEEGGAK
-1951 SGAAYAVDAGSWLV
+1951 YAVDAGSWLV
-1965 TIGLNNSDPV
+1965 TIGLNNSDLV
-1975 TKNYKITDAPSYPF
+1975 TKNYKITVAPTYPF

-2030 DNGLLTLKS
+2030 DNGLLTLES

-2047 PYTPGSPAG
+2047 PYTPGSPEG

-2069 ENYMWDPVS
+2069 ENYKWDPVS
-2078 LTFTVERRPVTIR
+2078 LSFTVEKRPVTIR

-2113 TDGVGGLVP
+2113 TDGVGGLVL

-2227 VDDGVWV
+2227 VDDGEWV
-2234 EVSDFAGIV
+2234 EVSDFADIV
-2243 KLEQAGKYTVSYYI
+2243 KLERAGKYTVSYYI

-2272 TFEVSIRQYSV
+2272 TFEVSIDRYSV

-2339 DYGPGDPVD
+2339 DYGPGDPVN

-2354 LSDADSV
+2354 LSDADS
-2361 TKVTNYTLSYE
+2361 VTNYTLSYE

-2392 TYGNEFTTPTAAL
+2392 TYGNAFTTPTAAL
-2405 AEGSSAYTPDLDDKS
+2405 AEDSLAYAPDLDDKS

-2427 LAVLGP
+2427 LAVWGP
-2433 KWDAPEVSY
+2433 KWDDPEVSY
-2442 NYTENPADQPKAP
+2442 NYTANPADQPKAP

-2474 IEFRGSETY
+2474 IEFRGSVTY
-2483 QGQGAGRY
+2483 QGQGAGSY
-2491 VVKARGV
+2491 VVEARGV

-2504 KDLSPDY
+2504 KDLSSDY

-2530 DPPVDEETID
+2530 DLDEETIG
-2540 FRYLYESTDGK
+2540 FSYLYESTDGK
-2551 GYSSGQAPIEAGAY
+2551 GYSSEQAPFAAGAY
-2565 QVKVSANNQNYT
+2565 QVTVSANNQNYT

-2589 ATYTDKNTLSVQ
+2589 ATYADKNTLSVP
-2601 SLFGEASDS
+2601 SLFGQASDS

-2624 YNGEACRPAAIDSYL
+2624 YNGEARRPAAIDSYL

-2710 TVDVVWGDAGSN
+2710 TVDIVWGDAGSN

-2770 SFREDDNLQGNYAL
+2770 SFRKDDNLQGNYAL

-2874 NPVTPQTRVGA
+2874 NPVTPQTHVGA

-2896 DDALPGAL
+2896 DDAQAGAL

-2911 SGSVEERYGSFAVTP
+2911 SGSVEERYGSFAVTS

-2958 SAASGDAGPNGET
+2958 SAASGDVGPNGET
-2971 LEDLIRLSIEGQT
+2971 LEKLIRLSIEGQTDGVIT

-2992 PADTYTIVGEDL
+2992 PADTYTIVGEGL
-3004 SENYAISFTEGEY
+3004 SEDYAISFTEGAY
-3017 VVQKASFEEEDFS
+3017 VVQKASFEEADFS

-3086 HASQSGEYKFYAVV
+3086 HASQSGEYEFYAVV
-3100 TDRTT
+3100 TDQTT
-3105 GKECY
+3105 RKECY
-3110 ERTNFTFTVTIETA
+3110 ERTHFTFTVTIGTV

-3141 NGTRQDAKATYGAA
+3141 NGTRQDAKPTYGAA

-3237 AQYRVTLVWTADG
+3237 AKYRVTLVWTADG

-3270 NARTAQSWMD
+3270 NARTAQGWMKD
-3280 TFSLTVFNSPSS
+3280 FSLTVFNSPSS

-3345 EENEILDITVND
+3345 EENKILDITVND

-3449 ENAATTYNGREQT
+3449 ENPATTYNGSEQT

-3574 SETYEQLV
+3574 SETYEPLV

-3665 GIALQVRYEGAAT
+3665 GIALQVRYEDAAT
-3678 DVADGVVT
+3678 DVADGIVT

-3693 ESKNYNLPAS
+3693 ESKNYDLPES

-3718 WEQTEFGYTGQAQ
+3718 WEQTEFGYSGQAQ

-3738 DVDGERRTVKVT
+3738 DVDGERRTVEVT

-3759 AADNYTA
+3759 AADDYTA

-3782 TLVIAPLAVTVTIGN
+3782 PLVIAPLAVTVTIGN
-3797 AEATYGDAD
+3797 SEATYGDAD
-3806 AGSPVLSAEPSQALP
+3806 AGSPVLNAEPSQALP

-3834 LGEKVN
+3834 LGAKVN

-3894 TPVNTLVPGDSQE
+3894 TSVNTLVPGDSQE

-3922 NDGTVWNDSEA
+3922 NDGTAWNDSEA

-4136 TENYAEAYSQTVRYE
+4136 TENYAEAYSQKVRYE

-4156 YQLDDLSFSS
+4156 YQLDDLSFSG

-4245 TVSVHWDQT
+4245 TASVHWDQT

-4305 RNYTLSET
+4305 KNYTISGT

-4675 SAQPS
+4675 SAEPP

-4685 QPENSENDG
+4685 QPENSEDDG

-4835 DEEEEEPEET
+4835 DEEEEEPEEA

-4979 KYLFAQVAAQNGL
+4979 KYLFAQVAAQNEL

-5049 AQIAMTDEEA
+5049 AQVAMTDEEA

-5071 EEPVPVAA
+5071 EEPVPVTA

-5090 SVEEKPAPKS
+5090 SAEEKPAPKS

>member
-59 ADSYESMGGKI
+59 ADSYESMGRKI

-99 SGSFSIASPTSY
+99 SGSFSIASATSY

-128 VPITVERNNFVS
+128 VPITVERNNVVS
-140 LEATFTGSSAL
+140 MQVTYNGSGE

-157 LTANMFTVT
+157 LYPTQFTVR
-166 GTKKDGSQSILPANG
+166 GVRKDGTEEPLSVSM
-181 GLYTIVGNLMPEEI
+181 YTIEGNLTPAQTVAE
-195 VGAGETFS
+195 GETFS
-203 KEVKIV
+203 KAVTIVCTETNRYEDYSGPQISEECLIENIHPATPSGISVSYGAPSVEVFSEYNLQLLRVSVYYANQGFTAYDLTITADQVRYGNENGVASEDQTGFSYGTYGIASLIV
-209 SIETDQYTDYNGA
+209 SYSENGSDIFSGFTTIQVQKTYTNTINFDPSEAEFNYEVISESDSINPLPNKPVAGNFESDIMRLVQVDYNG
-222 EISTTCKV
+222 ETLYLSEFSDGEWHDTTYVEDQITV
-230 DGISP
+230 DL
-235 VEPFAVSVSYATN
+235 E
-248 NVIAYDA
+248 
-255 YDPQLLTVT
+255 
-264 VSYFVGGRL
+264 
-273 YSGETTC
+273 
-280 YDITYGDS
+280 
-288 NGTPIEEAEGF
+288 NGT
-299 PYLDD
+299 
-304 GLATL
+304 
-309 VVTYQEYGKEMQGAS
+309 
-324 DPLTVNKR
+324 
-332 PAQLVGFDGGYSYAY
+332 
-347 QVIEGEAVSI
+347 
-357 PCDPP
+357 
-362 VANNFN
+362 
-368 TDRMRLTKVTYLAP
+368 
-382 DSQQEVVYYEAV
+382 
-394 QKEDGWSETTNLTDK
+394 
-409 ITVELDLGSFSVS
+409 FSVT
-422 EVGEYHVSYTLIDP
+422 EVGEYTATYRLTNP
-436 AYYWIDDESTSRLD
+436 AYYWQGDPTERETD

-631 AVRTITFNITPLK
+631 AERTITFNITPLK

-649 FGADGTVVSTF
+649 FGTDGTVESTF
-660 TNANQTQSFGN
+660 TNANQRQSFGN

-701 ADSEKGNYAFSN
+701 ADPEKGNYASSN
-713 DDGSVTV
+713 ENGSVTV

-748 YTWEVQRKGVSLKQI
+748 YTWEVQRKGVSLNQI

-788 ITPTDA
+788 ITSTDA

-895 LNPNNKDTTNYIW
+895 LNPNDKNTTNYIW

-1007 RYSIAFPT
+1007 CYSIAFPT

-1024 GNTYHYGDPITATP
+1024 GNTYHYGDLITATP

-1051 TVKEGSQTSATDAG
+1051 TVKEGSQTRARDAG

-1076 YQWDEAVQESYV
+1076 YQWDEAVQESFV

-1134 GIAPIQWSVEWNAG
+1134 GIAPIQWSVKWSAG
-1148 DADAIFHSYKT
+1148 DAAAIFHSYKT

-1285 ISCGFEIEKYV
+1285 ISCEFEIGKYV
-1296 IKTGDAVSFIDS
+1296 IDTDEEVIQFET
-1308 SKPDGKQNT
+1308 T
-1317 RYIEFISGTPQTPTI
+1317 RYIVFDAQAVGGQKPSLHIEQPFGLDVIDLQLGEGGT
-1332 TLKQPLNMTGVI
+1332 
-1344 TYSIEKEES
+1344 S
-1353 IAYGTYWIRVE
+1353 YGTYWITVTIKEEYRNNFE
-1364 IASSHFRNFQWEITE
+1364 WDINTRDIPNTSDPDAEGDHFQGELSGEGERNDY
-1379 VINES
+1379 V
-1384 DNKTVDE
+1384 VY
-1391 FLADSN
+1391 
-1397 ERIVRMWY
+1397 MWY
-1405 QITKTRLDD
+1405 QITRAQLSEEMIKLSMGSWTY
-1414 IGLHFDGNI
+1414 GDGVLEPDYNDGI
-1423 TEWYYGEEMPDIIHT
+1423 ENMGAVSVWYYGTPLDPGHSTDWT
-1438 AGSIEGIGNFTYYF
+1438 ATRY
-1452 FGTPRDETYNGQ
+1452 
-1464 WQAFNREQATEDIP
+1464 EDMTQQVP
-1478 KYAGEYTLL
+1478 KYAGNYVVVLIVAQNEYYDRNEFTAEFRISPKQITLSFTQETYSFTYGKAAAATAGSDEIAYEGDDLAIGYLYEGTGDTSYDGSANFPLNVGTYLVTATLGNGNYTLGDA
-1487 VVLSESDN
+1487 VC
-1495 YEQQTF
+1495 QT
-1501 LLEFIINP
+1501 N
-1509 APLSLTFDGV
+1509 
-1519 QSDGSYLRVYGD
+1519 
-1531 DTGARASEIQLKAPG
+1531 
-1546 GEGEF
+1546 
-1551 DAWSVLGIEYTYSET
+1551 
-1566 GTTVPR
+1566 
-1572 AVGEYTVTVTI
+1572 YTVT
-1583 NNANY
+1583 A
-1588 VLGETKTSFKV
+1588 
-1599 EKKEITVTVDDET
+1599 KEITVTVDDET

-1624 IYSDGSDDW
+1624 IYSDGSDGS
-1633 PWEYKDDADVVT
+1633 PWEYEDDADVVT
-1645 TNGKFIYNDGA
+1645 TNGRFIYNDGD

-1687 TLTVDQR
+1687 TLKVDQR
-1694 KVTVDFGSL
+1694 KVIVDFGSL

-1721 DDVHSG
+1721 DGVHSG

-1775 KNYSFDGE
+1775 KNYTFDVE
-1783 QTKGFDIAQAPLTI
+1783 QTKGFAIAQAPLTI
-1797 RFEKDTYSV
+1797 KFEKDTYSV
-1806 DYGTTIS
+1806 VYGTTIS
-1813 PDGSEAGYALTIEG
+1813 ADGSEAGYALTIEG
-1827 WVNGEGDTIALSPTF
+1827 WVNGEGDKIALSPTF
-1842 RTLNATRQEDYQP
+1842 RTLNATRQEDYRP

-1867 VTVLSLGEES
+1867 VTVLSLGDES

-1882 QFSYEELSAV
+1882 KFSYKELSAV

-1923 VAVKYTAFGSDQ
+1923 VAVEYTAFGSDQ

-1942 SHNEGGAEG
+1942 SHNKGGAEG

-1975 TKNYKITDAPSYPF
+1975 TQNYKITVAPTYSF

-1995 LSISVTD
+1995 LLVSVTD

-2015 AMSRFKTEISGYKGS
+2015 AMSRFKTEINGYKGS
-2030 DNGLLTLKS
+2030 DSGLLTLKS

-2047 PYTPGSPAG
+2047 PYAPGSPAG

-2069 ENYMWDPVS
+2069 ENYTWDPVS
-2078 LTFTVERRPVTIR
+2078 LSFTVEKRPVTIR

-2113 TDGVGGLVP
+2113 TDGVGGLVL

-2127 DIVELLAKDGDAAIG
+2127 DIVALLAKDGDAAIG
-2142 TQTPAKA
+2142 TQTPAQA

-2227 VDDGVWV
+2227 VDDGAWV
-2234 EVSDFAGIV
+2234 EVSDFADIV

-2257 TAPNHK
+2257 TALNHK

-2361 TKVTNYTLSYE
+2361 TNYALSYE

-2378 QARKIVVEIGDSGS
+2378 QARKIVVEIGNSGS
-2392 TYGNEFTTPTAAL
+2392 TYGNAFTTPTAAL
-2405 AEGSSAYTPDLDDKS
+2405 AEGSSAYTPDLDDES

-2427 LAVLGP
+2427 LAVWGP
-2433 KWDAPEVSY
+2433 KWDDPEVSY
-2442 NYTENPADQPKAP
+2442 NYTANPADQPKAS
-2455 VLTDG
+2455 VLKDG

-2466 SSINGNYE
+2466 SSINDNYE

-2491 VVKARGV
+2491 VVETRDV
-2498 SLRVQA
+2498 WLLVQA
-2504 KDLSPDY
+2504 KDLSLEY

-2516 ERKEFVASVLSEDE
+2516 ERKEFVASVSSVEGDL
-2530 DPPVDEETID
+2530 PIDEETID
-2540 FRYLYESTDGK
+2540 FRYLYKSTDGK
-2551 GYSSGQAPIEAGAY
+2551 GYSSEQAPIEAGAY
-2565 QVKVSANNQNYT
+2565 EVTVSANNQNYT
-2577 IATAATPFTIAQ
+2577 IASAATGFTIAQ
-2589 ATYTDKNTLSVQ
+2589 ATYTDENTLSVQ

-2624 YNGEACRPAAIDSYL
+2624 YNGEARRPAAIDSYL

-2691 SGNYQAPDAMR
+2691 SGNYQAPGAMR

-2748 LLDKSLAEGSA
+2748 FLDKSLAAGSA

-2770 SFREDDNLQGNYAL
+2770 SFRADDNLQGNYAL

-2796 AYGNGKEQVY
+2796 VYGNGKEQVY

-2853 ADLFTQDK
+2853 ADLFAQDK

-2874 NPVTPQTRVGA
+2874 NPVTPQTHVGA

-2896 DDALPGAL
+2896 DDAQAGAL

-2911 SGSVEERYGSFAVTP
+2911 SGSVEERYGSFAVTS

-2958 SAASGDAGPNGET
+2958 SAASGDVGPNGET

-2984 DGVITSKT
+2984 DGVITDGVITSKT

-3004 SENYAISFTEGEY
+3004 SEDYAISFTEGEY
-3017 VVQKASFEEEDFS
+3017 VVQKASFEEADFS

-3086 HASQSGEYKFYAVV
+3086 HASQSGEYEFYAVV

-3110 ERTNFTFTVTIETA
+3110 ERTNFTFTVTIGTA

-3141 NGTRQDAKATYGAA
+3141 NGTRQDAKPTYGAA

-3188 QFILLLAGRSAST
+3188 QFVLLLAGRSAST

-3237 AQYRVTLVWTADG
+3237 AKYRVTLVWTADG
-3250 ETEDD
+3250 VTEDD

-3270 NARTAQSWMD
+3270 NARTAQGWMN

-3368 QLDEIIGL
+3368 QLDEIIGP

-3391 TYAYRFALADGDEY
+3391 TYAYRFALADQDEY

-3423 VANYGTATSGPVLFE
+3423 VANYGTATSEPVSFE

-3449 ENAATTYNGREQT
+3449 ENDATTYNGREQT
-3462 NRIVSS
+3462 NRIVYTS

-3509 PNYIWSDRTTDPK
+3509 PNYIWSDRTTGPK

-3551 MHALPGGVTVSN
+3551 MHALPGGVAVSN

-3642 SYGFVYDGDAHGPE
+3642 SYGLVYDGDAHGPE

-3678 DVADGVVT
+3678 DVADGIVT

-3693 ESKNYNLPAS
+3693 ESKNYDLPES

-3738 DVDGERRTVKVT
+3738 NVDGERRTVEVT

-3759 AADNYTA
+3759 AADDYTA

-3782 TLVIAPLAVTVTIGN
+3782 PLVIAPLAVTVTIGN

-3821 DAAEDVYRLYVDG
+3821 DAEEDVYRLYVDG
-3834 LGEKVN
+3834 LGAKVN

-3861 FVEGVYTVARRQI
+3861 FVEGVYTVAHRQI

-3894 TPVNTLVPGDSQE
+3894 TSVNTLVPGDSQE

-3922 NDGTVWNDSEA
+3922 NDGTAWNDSEA

-4136 TENYAEAYSQTVRYE
+4136 TENYAEAYSQKVRYE

-4156 YQLDDLSFSS
+4156 YQLDDLSFSG

-4192 VTAVYSLGGQES
+4192 VTAIYSLGGQES

-4305 RNYTLSET
+4305 KNYTLSGT

-4398 TPAEVAAEITLNGNL
+4398 TPAEVAAEIMLNGNL

-4483 EAFTIARAL
+4483 EAFTIERAL

-4675 SAQPS
+4675 SAEPP

-4835 DEEEEEPEET
+4835 DEEEEEPEEA

-5049 AQIAMTDEEA
+5049 AQVAMTDEEA

-5090 SVEEKPAPKS
+5090 SAEEKPAPKS